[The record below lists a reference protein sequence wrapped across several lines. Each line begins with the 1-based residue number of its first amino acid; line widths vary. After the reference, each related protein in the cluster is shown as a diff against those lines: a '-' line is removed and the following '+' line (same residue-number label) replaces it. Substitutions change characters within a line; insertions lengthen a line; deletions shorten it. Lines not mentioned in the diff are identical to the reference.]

1 MIESITHEAVVK
13 SVEGEHVR
21 VTILQTAAC
30 AGCAARKMC
39 NSAEAKEKDVDVCTS
54 EATAFRVG
62 EHVVLEGRLSDGR
75 KAALVAYGL
84 PLLLLL
90 PVLFIAIRLTGS
102 DTQGALWALGTVVLY
117 YLVIYLFFRQR
128 LQQSFSFRIKKAHP
142 CEGVSGYSQE

>member
-1 MIESITHEAVVK
+1 MIETISHEAVVK
-13 SVEGEHVR
+13 AVEGEHVR

-39 NSAEAKEKDVDVCTS
+39 NSAEAKEKDVDVCTA
-54 EATAFRVG
+54 EAATYRVG
-62 EHVVLEGRLSDGR
+62 EKVVLEGRLSDGR
-75 KAALVAYGL
+75 KAALIAYGL

-102 DTQGALWALGTVVLY
+102 DVVGAIWALGTVVLY

-128 LQQSFSFRIKKAHP
+128 LQQQFSFRIKH
-142 CEGVSGYSQE
+142 